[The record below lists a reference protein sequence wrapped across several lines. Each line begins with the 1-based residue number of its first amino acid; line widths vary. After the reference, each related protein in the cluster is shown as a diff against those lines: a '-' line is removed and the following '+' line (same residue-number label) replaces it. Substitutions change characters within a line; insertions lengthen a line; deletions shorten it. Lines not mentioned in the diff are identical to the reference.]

1 MGAKSSQKN
10 KNYFNVPNLASQKEY
25 MGGQNNTSPI
35 VDKNGLNGKQFA
47 DIRVKM
53 GNKRSP
59 GKYNPFD
66 QESELPS
73 DIDDD

>member
-1 MGAKSSQKN
+1 MGSGSQ
-10 KNYFNVPNLASQKEY
+10 V
-25 MGGQNNTSPI
+25 QNNTTPAI
-35 VDKNGLNGKQFA
+35 DQNGLNAKQFA

-59 GKYNPFD
+59 GKYDAFD

-73 DIDDD
+73 EIDDD